1 MSNAYTNL
9 IDAEKRAHYDRYGPE
24 EDQPRP
30 QYRQANA
37 NAQYDYE
44 YDQYDDLFRAFFGG
58 MPMHGRQRGN
68 VYTYFPL
75 NSATHSEETQGI
87 SKAQRHARAVSAS
100 T

>member
-9 IDAEKRAHYDRYGPE
+9 IDVEKRAHYDRYGPE
-24 EDQPRP
+24 EEQPRP

-37 NAQYDYE
+37 NAQDYE

-58 MPMHGRQRGN
+58 VPMNGRPRGN
-68 VYTYFPL
+68 VYTYFLL
-75 NSATHSEETQGI
+75 NSAIHSEETQG
-87 SKAQRHARAVSAS
+87 SKEEQRHGKAVSAS

>member
-37 NAQYDYE
+37 NAQYDDE

-68 VYTYFPL
+68 VYTYLPL
-75 NSATHSEETQGI
+75 NSGIRSAETRA
-87 SKAQRHARAVSAS
+87 SKEAQRHGRAILAS